1 MKRILSIALSLLL
14 LVALWLPAGTA
25 SALTDYSTIKV
36 RLVSMG
42 SPSSVQFVVKGAYR
56 IVEAPNV
63 DLFPGVT
70 YTIKPSGT
78 AGLSLSWSDGTAT
91 RTASL
96 GASATFK
103 QYTNGSTSNTL
114 YVNNPNYGWTNYTG
128 DMCFSRPSGTSYLRL
143 VNTLFLETYLYGVVS
158 YEMSNS
164 WPIEAL
170 KVQAVAARTYAM
182 RYLKAADAT
191 DEYNIGDTSA
201 TQVYHGLPTT
211 NANVVAAVDA
221 TKGMALTIG
230 GSLVD
235 GVFSA
240 SNGGYIRTASEKW
253 GGSNTYHVA
262 KVDPYDYANTSSP
275 TFTYYIPKGGEGADL
290 SALSS
295 ANQSKAKLFLSLLKA
310 QIAKD
315 EGVDASLVTINA
327 ITRVARSAK
336 RTGSDTNGYEYTRL
350 KVNST
355 VTIAPATSG
364 GTSTTKNVTETILNY
379 TNSTGGTAMELKTAF
394 ASYSS
399 LINTKNLWE
408 MYNTNDSKY
417 YYITVRGYGHGV
429 GMSQRGAQQMAKQGY
444 KYTDILEFYYNFGDF
459 DEYCTKDTKLTTY
472 TLTQPKLPTMSL
484 GTAPATAQV
493 SVNSLN
499 VRAAASTKGVVAGT
513 LAKGVKVQLLSA
525 PVTGWYKVFYPAAGL
540 VGYCDATALTVVSGT
555 APTAGPTA
563 TPTASDTG
571 TATPTPTSTA
581 TLKGTT
587 TTSVNLRAQA
597 NTTSSILLVV
607 PQNAT
612 VTILDTNAASGWYQ
626 VQYSGKTGY
635 LMGKYIT
642 LVTASPTATATPTA
656 TVKPTPTPTATPTA
670 TPATVTAK
678 TDKTA
683 SLRKSTSTS
692 STKLTSIAAGKTLT
706 VLAVPTNTSW
716 LKVKYGSKTGY
727 VLNSYVTVGGST
739 HYRAGMVTAAS
750 LNIRKSASTTA
761 AIVKTVN
768 LNNVLVVMGKTTAGG
783 KTWYKV
789 KMGSTTGYAV
799 SSYIRTAGTPVLL
812 PGTVTAKTIKTT
824 SLRTSASTSSTKL
837 ASISSGK
844 SLTVTSVPTNTSWLK
859 VTYSGKSGYV
869 LKSYVTVGGS
879 SSYRAGMVTATTL
892 SLRTSA
898 STSATLVGTLT
909 KNAMVV
915 VTGKKT
921 AGGKVWYKVKSGSYT
936 GYVLGS
942 YVRVAGTPVSLST
955 SNEVT
960 AKTLKTTSLRKSTS
974 TSSAKLES
982 IPKDKTLSVLTVPSN
997 TSWVK
1002 VAYSSKTGYVLHS
1015 YVSVGGSSNYRAG
1028 VVTASSLNIRKSAS
1042 TSAAVVKTVKRDQA
1056 LVVMGKK
1063 SAGGKTWYK
1072 VAVGSTTGYAVGS
1085 YIRTAGTPVKL

>member
-1 MKRILSIALSLLL
+1 MSLLL

-25 SALTDYSTIKV
+25 SALNYSTIKV

-56 IVEAPNV
+56 IAEAPAV

-70 YTIKPSGT
+70 YTMKPAGT
-78 AGLSLSWSDGTAT
+78 AGMSLSWNDGVAT
-91 RTASL
+91 RTVSL

-103 QYTNGSTSNTL
+103 QYTNGTASNTL
-114 YVNNPNYGWTNYTG
+114 YVDNPNYGWTNYTG

-170 KVQAVAARTYAM
+170 KVQAIAARTYAM
-182 RYLKAADAT
+182 RYLKAADAS

-201 TQVYHGLPTT
+201 SQVYHGLPTT
-211 NANVVAAVDA
+211 NDNVEAAVDA
-221 TKGMALTIG
+221 TRGMALTIG

-240 SNGGYIRTASEKW
+240 SNGGYIRTATEKW
-253 GGSNTYHVA
+253 GGSSTYHVA
-262 KVDPYDYANTSSP
+262 KADPYDLANTSSP
-275 TFTYYIPKGGEGADL
+275 TFTYYIPRGGEKADL

-295 ANQSKAKLFLSLLKA
+295 TNQSKAKLFLSLLKA

-315 EGVDASLVTINA
+315 GGVDASKVTINA

-336 RTGSDTNGYEYTRL
+336 RTGSDANGYEYTRL
-350 KVNST
+350 KVNSN
-355 VTIAPATSG
+355 VTIASATSG
-364 GTSTTKNVTETILNY
+364 GASTTKDVVETILNY
-379 TNSTGGTAMELKTAF
+379 TNSTGSTTMELKTAF

-459 DEYCTKDTKLTTY
+459 DAYCTKDTKITTY
-472 TLTQPKLPTMSL
+472 TLTQPKLPTMAL

-493 SVNSLN
+493 TTDALD
-499 VRAAASTKGVVAGT
+499 VRATYASKGVVAGT

-525 PVTGWYKVFYPAAGL
+525 PASGWYKVFYPAAGL
-540 VGYCDATALTVVSGT
+540 VGYCVDTALTVVSGT
-555 APTAGPTA
+555 APTPAPTA
-563 TPTASDTG
+563 TPTASATG
-571 TATPTPTSTA
+571 TATPTPTPTA
-581 TLKGTT
+581 TLKGKTT
-587 TTSVNLRAQA
+587 TYVNLRAEA
-597 NTTSSILLVV
+597 NTTSSILLTV
-607 PQNAT
+607 PQGAT
-612 VTILDTNAASGWYQ
+612 VTILDTKAASGWYR
-626 VQYSGKTGY
+626 VQYSGTTGY
-635 LMGKYIT
+635 MMSKYIT

-656 TVKPTPTPTATPTA
+656 TVKPTATPTA
-670 TPATVTAK
+670 TPASTAVTAK
-678 TDKTA
+678 TDKTT

-692 STKLTSIAAGKTLT
+692 STKLASISAGKTLT

-727 VLNSYVTVGGST
+727 VLKSYVTVGGSVN
-739 HYRAGMVTAAS
+739 YRAGMVTTAS

-761 AIVKTVN
+761 AIVKTVK
-768 LNNVLVVMGKTTAGG
+768 LNNVLVVMGKKIAGS

-789 KMGSTTGYAV
+789 KTGTTTGYVV

-812 PGTVTAKTIKTT
+812 QATVTAKTMKTT
-824 SLRTSASTSSTKL
+824 SLRTSTSTSSTKL

-844 SLTVTSVPTNTSWLK
+844 SLTVTAVPSNTSWLK
-859 VTYSGKSGYV
+859 VTYSSKSGYV

-879 SSYRAGMVTATTL
+879 SSYRAGMVTATSL
-892 SLRTSA
+892 SIRKSA

-909 KNAMVV
+909 KNTVV
-915 VTGKKT
+915 VVMGKKT
-921 AGGKVWYKVKSGSYT
+921 AGGKAWYKVKMGSFT

-942 YVRVAGTPVSLST
+942 YVRVAGTPVSLSST
-955 SNEVT
+955 SSAVT

-974 TSSAKLES
+974 TSSTKLES
-982 IPKDKTLSVLTVPSN
+982 IAKDKSLSVLTVPSN
-997 TSWVK
+997 TNWIK
-1002 VAYSSKTGYVLHS
+1002 VAYSSKTGYVLKS
-1015 YVSVGGSSNYRAG
+1015 YVSVGGSSSYRAG
-1028 VVTASSLNIRKSAS
+1028 AVTASSLNIRKSAS
-1042 TSAAVVKTVKRDQA
+1042 TSATVVKTVKKDQT

-1072 VAVGSTTGYAVGS
+1072 VAVGSATGYAVGS